1 MDHPVSLPLSILIAS
16 KSSYKITDVKNNS
29 YNQSSSCA
37 VRSAV
42 SCYNLAHKFIF
53 DAKQL
58 KVGKNEFVLSLPFNG
73 TNYESAL
80 LPRSVYV
87 QYDAM
92 RLELE

>member
-1 MDHPVSLPLSILIAS
+1 MDHPVSLPLSIPIAS
-16 KSSYKITDVKNNS
+16 RSTYKTTEGKNNS

-42 SCYNLAHKFIF
+42 SCYNLAHKFVF
-53 DAKQL
+53 DANRL
-58 KVGKNEFVLSLPFNG
+58 KVGENEFVLSLPFNG